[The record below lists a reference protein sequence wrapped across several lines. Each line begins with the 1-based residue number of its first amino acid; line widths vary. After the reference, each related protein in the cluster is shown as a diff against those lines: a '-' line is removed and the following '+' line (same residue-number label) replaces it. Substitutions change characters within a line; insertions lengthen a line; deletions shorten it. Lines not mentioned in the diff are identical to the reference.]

1 MTAVV
6 PLSAFLRLIS
16 LLCLSELMAALSFAE
31 ILSKRVRKT
40 TEASSSFVSS
50 K

>member
-1 MTAVV
+1 MTAVL
-6 PLSAFLRLIS
+6 PLSAFLQIS
-16 LLCLSELMAALSFAE
+16 LLRLTEPMAVLSFAE
-31 ILSKRVRKT
+31 ILSKGVRKT